1 MTTTATTTNALAIS
15 QIIYFTDNGANGV
28 PANPPWIP
36 VNAPGTPGAGIS
48 YGGVPQ
54 VAAVADPGAG
64 YNPINPLAEFET
76 QYVGPQNTPEVM
88 NGSGLRVNLAAN
100 NEGQVQAANVV
111 ANSGT
116 GYITGDQVIV
126 LGNEGGTTPCLLTIT
141 STAANEQDLIDAN
154 KAAQLDECQNLM
166 SFNPTTDQAY
176 AVVQNG
182 SNVPGAGEIAI
193 DAITNPLV
201 QGANV
206 FQCTVVNTGASD
218 PADAP
223 VNFAWVAN
231 GAGLNNDAG
240 TAVPG
245 QDAQRSFTTTAAGQ
259 LRLTCTVTM
268 TAGSGGTGQG
278 SFTMP

>member
-1 MTTTATTTNALAIS
+1 MTTTAQTTNALAIS

-64 YNPINPLAEFET
+64 YAPANPQQEFET

-88 NGSGLRVNLAAN
+88 NGSGLRVNLAVNAA
-100 NEGQVQAANVV
+100 GQVTAANVV

-182 SNVPGAGEIAI
+182 SNVVGAGEIAI

-206 FQCTVVNTGASD
+206 FQCTVEPTGAD
-218 PADAP
+218 PNTAP
-223 VNFAWVAN
+223 ATFTWVAN
-231 GAGLNNDAG
+231 GAGLTNDPG
-240 TAVPG
+240 TPG
-245 QDAQRSFTTTAAGQ
+245 GAANQRTFTTTAAGQ
-259 LRLTCTVTM
+259 LTITCTVTM
-268 TAGSGGTGQG
+268 TAGAGVVGQC